1 MQEKFSDVWIGGV
14 DMYAI
19 AKKTENGMKY
29 LCFNG
34 KMIVGTKAEMQ
45 EYMIEDKTLEE
56 YKDVQIVEVD
66 DES

>member
-1 MQEKFSDVWIGGV
+1 
-14 DMYAI
+14 MYAI

-34 KMIVGTKAEMQ
+34 KMIVGTKEEME
-45 EYMIEDKTLEE
+45 EYMIDMIEDKTLKE

-66 DES
+66 DEST